1 MEKKIIFFDV
11 DGTLVSD
18 TGGIEHVPESAKRAI
33 ALTRAKGNLVY
44 LCTGRSKAEI
54 YDFILECG
62 IDGVIGAGGGYIEI
76 GNQMLYHKKVTNKAV
91 NHMVDYFD
99 TNNFDYY
106 VESNGGLFASKNL
119 VKRLERI
126 IYGDYENYP
135 QAKARY
141 EKKDSHFINALIE
154 GQEMRRD
161 DINKA
166 CFLENPNIPFNNII
180 KEFNGQTL
188 EISNTSKTYLNP
200 FHMDIG
206 YDDKEPIK
214 SKIEWILAWCESLL
228 GGRDLTGSEK
238 SIIDR
243 CVKNLFF
250 DYERSGFSDKSLIPN
265 LKKFWDELSS
275 QQESEAKNLALI
287 MERYAKG
294 SLEMF
299 AHETNIDIHNRLVSF
314 DISKLPE
321 SILKTGY
328 LVVLDHIW
336 NRITNNRKL
345 KKNTWIIIDEFHVL
359 LENVYSA
366 QFVAKLYKE
375 GRKYNS
381 FPTIITQNIA
391 DILENKNGRKILSN
405 SEFAVVLKQKPLDL
419 VEICK
424 IFDIS
429 NEEAS
434 YITSDISG
442 QGIIVYGN
450 SKVPFRNNVPKDFYI
465 YKLNDTSNN
474 ANIALQR

>member
-126 IYGDYENYP
+126 IYGDYENDP

-180 KEFNGQTL
+180 KEFDREFNVIHCTVPAFGDNSGELSVPNIHKANAIETL
-188 EISNTSKTYLNP
+188 INYLGIERKNTYAFGDGMN
-200 FHMDIG
+200 
-206 YDDKEPIK
+206 DKEMLEYVNIGIAVGNAK
-214 SKIEWILAWCESLL
+214 E
-228 GGRDLTGSEK
+228 G
-238 SIIDR
+238 
-243 CVKNLFF
+243 
-250 DYERSGFSDKSLIPN
+250 LIAVA
-265 LKKFWDELSS
+265 DE
-275 QQESEAKNLALI
+275 I
-287 MERYAKG
+287 
-294 SLEMF
+294 
-299 AHETNIDIHNRLVSF
+299 TDNID
-314 DISKLPE
+314 
-321 SILKTGY
+321 
-328 LVVLDHIW
+328 
-336 NRITNNRKL
+336 NNG
-345 KKNTWIIIDEFHVL
+345 I
-359 LENVYSA
+359 
-366 QFVAKLYKE
+366 
-375 GRKYNS
+375 YNS
-381 FPTIITQNIA
+381 MKKHNLI
-391 DILENKNGRKILSN
+391 
-405 SEFAVVLKQKPLDL
+405 
-419 VEICK
+419 
-424 IFDIS
+424 
-429 NEEAS
+429 
-434 YITSDISG
+434 
-442 QGIIVYGN
+442 
-450 SKVPFRNNVPKDFYI
+450 
-465 YKLNDTSNN
+465 
-474 ANIALQR
+474 